1 MPEWRLTHAREV
13 PVSNPH
19 TLKVLAPLSG
29 VVVELDTVP
38 DPVFAQRLVGDGAS
52 IDPTA
57 GEVLA
62 PVTGKITQLHD
73 SKHAFTICTDDGV
86 EVLTHVGVDTVT
98 LRGAGFTALQRK
110 GTRIQAGQ
118 PVLSFDLDQVACS
131 ARCLLTQVLIANQER
146 IAYMRIAPGPVTAGK
161 DLLMEISLKAAA
173 ADTIPVLGGHE
184 VILSDEITLRNA
196 LGLHARPSAV
206 LALRAKEF
214 QSDVRLLRGTDEA
227 NAKSMTAV
235 LGLSTS
241 FGEIVRV
248 RAQGPDAKE
257 AVKVLSHLLHEGCG
271 ETPADSPASP
281 VAATP
286 TRKLTQPTRTGEIAG
301 ETASSGLA
309 IGTLVLLKD
318 DSFEVPA
325 EGGDLAEE
333 ARRLNAALREAALQ
347 LTEASAGEHER
358 SKILAAHKELLED
371 PELQGA
377 ASDGLEAGQSAAY
390 AWRAAYLAQAAVL
403 EKLDNPALRE
413 RAVDIRDLG
422 KRVLR
427 LLVGAE
433 AKRPEVPANA
443 IIVAEEFSPSDVA
456 GLDRSKVRGLCMV
469 HGGVTGHV
477 AILAKSMGI
486 PALCGMD
493 ASVLS
498 LEAGSTVILD
508 ADKGL
513 LNHAPD
519 AAALADAQ
527 KRLAELQTRRAADIA
542 AAAAPAVTTDGAH
555 IEVAANVQNAEDIRE
570 ALTLGAEGVGLLRSE
585 FLFEGRATA
594 PDEQEHLA
602 AYLAAAR
609 ALGKGKNLVIR
620 TFDVGGDKP
629 LAYLPMPQ
637 EANPFLGMRG
647 IRVSLSHPELFRTQ
661 LRGILGASEESE
673 LHIMFPMVSS
683 LAEFRKAKAV
693 LQEEMK
699 TMGRSAKVGLMIEV
713 PSAALLAERFAR
725 EADFFSIGTNDLTQ
739 YTLAMDRGHAGLAKA
754 ADTLEPSVLKMIAM
768 TVEGAHAH
776 GKWVGVCGGVASDP
790 AAIPL
795 LVGLGVDELSVSPP
809 SIPAV
814 KAQIRGL
821 DKAACAGLAARAL
834 AMDSAAEVRAAV
846 STLNSK

>member
-1 MPEWRLTHAREV
+1 
-13 PVSNPH
+13 VSTPK

-29 VVVELDTVP
+29 VVVELDAVP

-52 IDPTA
+52 IDPTS

-62 PVTGKITQLHD
+62 PVSGKITQLHD
-73 SKHAFTICTDDGV
+73 SKHAFTVCTDDGV
-86 EVLTHVGVDTVT
+86 EILTHVGVDTVT
-98 LRGAGFTALQRK
+98 LRGAGFTALQK
-110 GTRIQAGQ
+110 AGTRVQAGQ
-118 PVLSFDLDQVACS
+118 PVLRFDLDQVACA
-131 ARCLLTQVLIANQER
+131 ARSLLTQVLIANQER
-146 IAYMRIAPGPVTAGK
+146 IAYMRIAPGTVSAGK
-161 DLLMEISLKAAA
+161 DVLLEVNLKAAA
-173 ADTIPVLGGHE
+173 TETPLSSLQGHEPVL
-184 VILSDEITLRNA
+184 SAEITLRNA

-214 QSDVRLLRGTDEA
+214 RSDVRLLRGTDEA

-241 FGEIVRV
+241 FGELVRI
-248 RAQGPDAKE
+248 RAQGPDAAE
-257 AVKVLSHLLHEGCG
+257 AVKVLSHLIHEGCG
-271 ETPADSPASP
+271 EAPADAPAPIP
-281 VAATP
+281 VAGPSRRQSQSVVA
-286 TRKLTQPTRTGEIAG
+286 GELAG
-301 ETASSGLA
+301 ETASGGLA
-309 IGTLVLLKD
+309 IGTLVQLKD
-318 DSFEVPA
+318 DHFDVPA

-347 LTEASAGEHER
+347 LNEAATGEHER

-390 AWRAAYLAQAAVL
+390 AWRAAYLAQASVL
-403 EKLDNPALRE
+403 ERLDNPALRE

-433 AKRPEVPANA
+433 SKRPEVPDNA
-443 IIVAEEFSPSDVA
+443 IIVAEEFTPSDVA
-456 GLDRSKVRGLCMV
+456 GLDRAKVRGLCMV

-477 AILAKSMGI
+477 AILAKAMGM

-493 ASVLS
+493 ASVLA
-498 LEAGSTVILD
+498 LGAGRTVILD

-513 LNHAPD
+513 LYHAPD
-519 AAALADAQ
+519 DVALASA
-527 KRLAELQTRRAADIA
+527 KARLTELQARRAADIA
-542 AAAAPAVTTDGAH
+542 AAAAPAVTTDGAQ
-555 IEVAANVQNAEDIRE
+555 IEIAANVQNAEDIRE

-647 IRVSLSHPELFRTQ
+647 IRVSLSHLELFRTQ
-661 LRGILGASEESE
+661 LRGILGASHESE

-693 LQEEMK
+693 LQEEMQAL
-699 TMGRSAKVGLMIEV
+699 GRTAKVGLMIEV

-814 KAQIRGL
+814 KAQVRGL
-821 DKAACAGLAARAL
+821 SRAGCAALAARAL

-846 STLNSK
+846 STLNK